1 MAKSIVTGYART
13 WPREVFDIHKNK
25 DLLIK
30 RLELLRGTGVYVL
43 YRDDRPYYVGQTTGS
58 LFERL
63 HDHAN
68 KTTDKWYHLWNYF
81 SAFEVPKGHLDEVE
95 AILIAAMPTA
105 NSANPRIRP
114 IPLPRE
120 IRRILADQRRIHVK

>member
-1 MAKSIVTGYART
+1 MTKSIVTGYAQT
-13 WPREVFDIHKNK
+13 WPREVVDIHKK
-25 DLLIK
+25 IDLLIK
-30 RLELLRGTGVYVL
+30 RLRLLRGTGVYVL
-43 YRDDRPYYVGQTTGS
+43 YRDDHPYYVGQTTGS

-105 NSANPRIRP
+105 NGANPRISP
-114 IPLPRE
+114 IALPRE
-120 IRRILADQRRIHVK
+120 IRRILAERRRIDIE